1 MNKSRVRGPYARF
14 CERDEADL
22 ISCFTLL
29 DLFWGFVF
37 QAVISPDSKAFSGF
51 FGVILRLIL

>member
-29 DLFWGFVF
+29 DLVRIFNDV
-37 QAVISPDSKAFSGF
+37 
-51 FGVILRLIL
+51 